1 MRDTKSEMTAA
12 KAAYREEHFNDALEM
27 LERIL
32 SEPPHDESAIYLAAR
47 IYESGNSSHGV
58 DYEKALDYY
67 QRLARDIDSD
77 ISSIGAIGCARTL
90 SKKDCC
96 ANQHLIE
103 SYCLRAIEINGSISA
118 SFILGQMY
126 EQCQGKY
133 KLARQHYLR
142 MFRYRRPLGLR
153 YYARSHMKYGSTV
166 IGILAHVATTLVS
179 PIYFIINKR
188 AIHPEIDR

>member
-96 ANQHLIE
+96 ANQHPGVSGHALV
-103 SYCLRAIEINGSISA
+103 CL
-118 SFILGQMY
+118 L
-126 EQCQGKY
+126 
-133 KLARQHYLR
+133 
-142 MFRYRRPLGLR
+142 
-153 YYARSHMKYGSTV
+153 
-166 IGILAHVATTLVS
+166 
-179 PIYFIINKR
+179 
-188 AIHPEIDR
+188 